1 MQHFVA
7 LCVTILGNSV
17 IEDKVV
23 EQMANIELITTTDGK
38 CVSKEEEV
46 NTVEDSHDCGK
57 EKEATDK
64 ADDTA
69 AP

>member
-1 MQHFVA
+1 MTP
-7 LCVTILGNSV
+7 CVIILGSSV

-23 EQMANIELITTTDGK
+23 EQMINTELTATTDGK
-38 CVSKEEEV
+38 CGSNEEDV
-46 NTVEDSHDCGK
+46 NTVEDNHDCGK